1 MNMPKLSRNQQH
13 SNKEPLLNISN
24 WMKIQIANLCKTVP
38 APVAATRDVLA
49 ERLQSIGETA
59 SSLYNRMMDNIEYGQ
74 KGLGTENER
83 SLEGAYRS
91 FAKPVI

>member
-1 MNMPKLSRNQQH
+1 MPKLSRNQQH

-38 APVAATRDVLA
+38 APVAATRDVLV
-49 ERLQSIGETA
+49 ERLQIIGETG

-74 KGLGTENER
+74 KGLVTENER
-83 SLEGAYRS
+83 SLEGSYRS
-91 FAKPVI
+91 FVKPVI

>member
-1 MNMPKLSRNQQH
+1 MPKLSRNQQH

-38 APVAATRDVLA
+38 APVAATRDVLV
-49 ERLQSIGETA
+49 ERLQIIGETG